1 VGPDH
6 RERPAAT
13 GAATPRSGAAGL
25 PAKAAE
31 PIGRPYRKRLIQAA
45 GKKVKTLR
53 VNSEHPTRH
62 KNQRLADLRTKI
74 AQRERELDDA
84 RLLLDWELAG
94 DFDGAEPFDDEV
106 ISPDARTETL
116 LTRGRFSAYRRGLS
130 NRTKLIV
137 GTAALAILVTILVVV
152 LSGGG
157 ASWPASVATVQSQI
171 SKACQNPDVKSE
183 PGQVNFA
190 CASSTRQVLWVFS
203 LLTSGDNPDFNDTQN
218 GRLGLEPIAPA
229 QGGQIALNL
238 NLHDPYSPY
247 NPVDSLEVAARAI
260 NSIVGGATV
269 TGTDGNPVV
278 QPGLESVAANCLR
291 YTGSAALT
299 SHAGFPSLCAQPLSS
314 VAGQAALVSDI
325 YQKWIVGAAPGQAQD
340 AAVLYENANNPG
352 SPQVQA
358 ILDRLPGAT
367 PSG

>member
-1 VGPDH
+1 
-6 RERPAAT
+6 
-13 GAATPRSGAAGL
+13 
-25 PAKAAE
+25 
-31 PIGRPYRKRLIQAA
+31 
-45 GKKVKTLR
+45 VKTLR

-116 LTRGRFSAYRRGLS
+116 LTRGRFSAYHRGLS